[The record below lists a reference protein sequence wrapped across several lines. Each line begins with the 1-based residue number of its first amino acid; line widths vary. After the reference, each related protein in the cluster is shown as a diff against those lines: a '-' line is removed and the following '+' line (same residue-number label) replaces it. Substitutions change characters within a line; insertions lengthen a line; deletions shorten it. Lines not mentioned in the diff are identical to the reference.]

1 MIHHYFPHT
10 ADDIREMLGRCGM
23 SDLGELYAD
32 VPADVRL
39 RGDYNLPKG
48 RSEKEIRDF
57 FNELGRHNR
66 ILTCFAAPDSITTT
80 PRR

>member
-39 RGDYNLPKG
+39 RATIIFRKAVARKRFVIFSMNSG
-48 RSEKEIRDF
+48 
-57 FNELGRHNR
+57 
-66 ILTCFAAPDSITTT
+66 ATTAF
-80 PRR
+80 

>member
-1 MIHHYFPHT
+1 
-10 ADDIREMLGRCGM
+10 MLGRCGM

-57 FNELGRHNR
+57 SMNSG
-66 ILTCFAAPDSITTT
+66 ATTAF
-80 PRR
+80 